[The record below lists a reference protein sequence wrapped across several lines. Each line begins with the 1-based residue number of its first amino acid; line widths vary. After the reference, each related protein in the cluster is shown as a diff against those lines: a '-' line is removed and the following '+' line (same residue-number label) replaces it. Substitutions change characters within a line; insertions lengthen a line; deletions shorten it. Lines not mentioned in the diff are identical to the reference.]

1 MRVFLSHSSSDKKKY
16 VNYIAEKLN
25 SDEVIIDTK
34 SFIPSRKND
43 AEMDRLIS
51 DCDIFTYFISKESL
65 ASENV
70 KKELDLFEKY
80 KKTTDKEFIPIII
93 EGDIAYD
100 DGRMREWFR
109 DYNLRRVTKPSKA
122 FAIIDEAIRI
132 KTWRYYHLLKERE
145 QLFVGRNDFINRFE
159 QRYYDRKIG
168 KAIVYVA
175 SGFDKIGRTAFLTHC
190 LKKVNRCREAY
201 SFPKFHL
208 SSLDGIESFIYN
220 INESGVSP
228 FVDLEYLGNKSMEEK
243 IKIAQQQLEGFSNN
257 DDIIHIVDS
266 GCIIRSNGKVSEWF
280 ESIIK
285 GVDNIKI
292 GARLIISSRYSCQN
306 AYEQKL
312 WSISLTELTEQE
324 RSWLFSKYLQIS
336 SISLSNDE
344 FDTCLNWLQ
353 GYPEQVFFLVNSIE
367 KIGYE
372 ATRSDSKNIVDYSLQ
387 RAGSILSRYMDDS
400 DSMAFIA
407 TIAETGIIKVDT
419 LLKAFGDNE
428 KYRILFTDMLLLSV
442 CTNEGVSKEYVRL
455 SDSIKDYIDRKK
467 IKKPEEVISKIKS
480 IILDDMNSDAHGLP
494 DSSDLYFAMK
504 VDIEENG
511 TLDNKYLFPSHLA
524 RCMRDLY
531 NKREDDKQVIK
542 IAEYLINKER
552 TIDRYTLNTARYYLC
567 LALARKRDPRVLIEV
582 SLLNNAERYFISG
595 FYYRLIGEWAQ
606 AIGQLENALKEY
618 PEHKRAKRELMT
630 AYIRLDEYDKA
641 FVLAEEC
648 YCTDS
653 SNIYFAH
660 GYFKC
665 LLSKYAKAHDK
676 KYKEKMEKIL
686 EIKISDDFRDKSMLA
701 AMQALYTYHINAS
714 KDEAYN
720 ILNRQVVTHKNDIYA
735 LIEKFNIA
743 EKAFDIPM
751 MQVTSGSIRE
761 FAKDKDSFEDI
772 IVINDVLLLAH
783 NGDFDQAVKV
793 IYNLPHIYSS
803 SFREKQLE
811 KIEKIRVSSVL

>member
-1 MRVFLSHSSSDKKKY
+1 M
-16 VNYIAEKLN
+16 N

-43 AEMDRLIS
+43 EEMDRLIS
-51 DCDIFTYFISKESL
+51 DCDIFAYFISKESL
-65 ASENV
+65 ASGNV
-70 KKELDLFEKY
+70 KKELDLFEKHRT
-80 KKTTDKEFIPIII
+80 TTDKEFIPIII
-93 EGDIAYD
+93 EGDITYD
-100 DGRMREWFR
+100 DGRLREWFR
-109 DYNLRRVTKPSKA
+109 DYNLRKVTKPSKA

-132 KTWRYYHLLKERE
+132 KTWRNYHVLKERE

-168 KAIVYVA
+168 KAIVYIA
-175 SGFDKIGRTAFLTHC
+175 SGFDKIGRSAFLTHC

-201 SFPKFHL
+201 SFPRFHL
-208 SSLDGIESFIYN
+208 SSLDGIENFIYN
-220 INESGVSP
+220 INESGVSSS
-228 FVDLEYLGNKSMEEK
+228 VDLEYLASKSMEEK
-243 IKIAQQQLEGFSNN
+243 IKMAQQQLECFNNN

-266 GCIIRSNGKVSEWF
+266 GCIIRSNGKISEWF
-280 ESIIK
+280 ESVIK
-285 GVDNIKI
+285 NIDNIKV
-292 GARLIISSRYSCQN
+292 GARLVISSRYSCQN
-306 AYEQKL
+306 TYDQKL

-336 SISLSNDE
+336 GVALSDDE

-367 KIGYE
+367 EIGYE
-372 ATRSDSKNIVDYSLQ
+372 ATRSDSKNIVDYSLR
-387 RAGSILSRYMDDS
+387 RADSILARYIDDS
-400 DSMAFIA
+400 DNMAFIA
-407 TIAETGIIKVDT
+407 TIAEAGIIKVDT
-419 LLKAFGDNE
+419 LLRAFGNDE
-428 KYRILFTDMLLLSV
+428 KYRILLTDMLLLSV

-455 SDSIKDYIDRKK
+455 SDSIKDYMDRKK
-467 IKKPEEVISKIKS
+467 IQKPEEVISKIKS
-480 IILDDMNSDAHGLP
+480 IILDDINNDAHGLP

-504 VDIEENG
+504 VEIEEHG

-567 LALARKRDPRVLIEV
+567 LALARKRDPRALVEV

-630 AYIRLDEYDKA
+630 AYIRLDEYDRA
-641 FVLAEEC
+641 FLLAEEC
-648 YCTDS
+648 YSTDS

-665 LLSKYAKAHDK
+665 LLSKYAKNHDE

-701 AMQALYTYHINAS
+701 TMQALYMYHINAN

-720 ILNRQVVTHKNDIYA
+720 ILNRQSAMYKNDIYA

-743 EKAFDIPM
+743 EKAFDIPT
-751 MQVTSGSIRE
+751 MQDTSNSIRK
-761 FAKDKDSFEDI
+761 FAKDKDSFDDV

-783 NGDFDQAVKV
+783 KGDFDQAVKV
-793 IYNLPHIYSS
+793 ISDLPHIYST

-811 KIEKIRVSSVL
+811 KIEKICANGVL